1 MCSNKIT
8 IAIDGYSSCGKS
20 TLAKELAKE
29 LNYIFVDSGAMYRG
43 VTLFALQNSL
53 ISNTDL
59 DKKGIIQRLN
69 EVELDFRI
77 NAESKNPELFLNN
90 NNIAEE
96 IRKPVVSSFVSRIAE
111 IKEVR
116 DKLVEEQR
124 KMGLNGGIIMD
135 GRDIGSVVFPNAELK
150 LFVTAEI
157 ATRTKRRYDELK
169 ARGFETT
176 LEDVQENLI
185 SRDHIDSTRDE
196 SPLTQTEDSIEIDNT
211 NLTRYDQLIHA
222 LGIVTKKIEEKN
234 NLISSN

>member
-43 VTLFALQNSL
+43 VTLFALQNNL

-59 DKKGIIQRLN
+59 DKEGIIEQLSN
-69 EVELDFRI
+69 IELEFRM
-77 NAESKNPELFLNN
+77 NAKSNTPELYLNN
-90 NNIAEE
+90 LNVSSE
-96 IRKPVVSSFVSRIAE
+96 IRKPVVSSFVSKIAE

-157 ATRTKRRYDELK
+157 ETRTKRRYDELIE
-169 ARGFETT
+169 RGFETSF
-176 LEDVQENLI
+176 EDVQENLMK
-185 SRDHIDSTRDE
+185 RDYIDSHRDE
-196 SPLTQTEDSIEIDNT
+196 SPLTQTDDSIEIDNT
-211 NLTRYDQLIHA
+211 NLTRSGQLIHA
-222 LGIVTKKIEEKN
+222 LSIVTKKIEEKED
-234 NLISSN
+234 LISSN

>member
-43 VTLFALQNSL
+43 VTLFALQNNL

-59 DKKGIIQRLN
+59 DKEGIIEQLSN
-69 EVELDFRI
+69 IELEFRM
-77 NAESKNPELFLNN
+77 NAKSNTPELYLNN
-90 NNIAEE
+90 LNVSSE
-96 IRKPVVSSFVSRIAE
+96 IRKPVVSSFVSKIAE

-157 ATRTKRRYDELK
+157 ETRTKRRYDELIE
-169 ARGFETT
+169 RGFETSF
-176 LEDVQENLI
+176 EDVKENLI
-185 SRDHIDSTRDE
+185 KRDYIDSHREE
-196 SPLTQTEDSIEIDNT
+196 SPLTQTDDSIEIDNT
-211 NLTRYDQLIHA
+211 NLTRSGQLIHA
-222 LGIVTKKIEEKN
+222 LAIVTKKIEEKED
-234 NLISSN
+234 LISSN

>member
-43 VTLFALQNSL
+43 VTLFALQNNL

-59 DKKGIIQRLN
+59 DKEGIIEQLSN
-69 EVELDFRI
+69 IELEFRM
-77 NAESKNPELFLNN
+77 NAKSNTPELYLNN
-90 NNIAEE
+90 LNVSSE
-96 IRKPVVSSFVSRIAE
+96 IRKPVVSSFVSKIAE

-157 ATRTKRRYDELK
+157 ETRTKRRYDELIE
-169 ARGFETT
+169 RGFETSF
-176 LEDVQENLI
+176 EDVQENLMK
-185 SRDHIDSTRDE
+185 RDYIDSHREE
-196 SPLTQTEDSIEIDNT
+196 SPLTQTDDSIEIDNT
-211 NLTRYDQLIHA
+211 NLTRSGQLIHA
-222 LGIVTKKIEEKN
+222 LSIVTKKIEEKED
-234 NLISSN
+234 LISSN

>member
-59 DKKGIIQRLN
+59 DRKGIIQRLN
-69 EVELDFRI
+69 EIELEFKLNNDT
-77 NAESKNPELFLNN
+77 KTPELYLNETN
-90 NNIAEE
+90 VDSE

-116 DKLVEEQR
+116 DKLVESQR

-157 ATRTKRRYDELK
+157 ATRTKRRYDELIS
-169 ARGFETT
+169 RGFETS
-176 LEDVQENLI
+176 LEDVQENLLN
-185 SRDHIDSTRDE
+185 RDHIDSTRDE

-211 NLTRYDQLIHA
+211 NLTRQAQLIHA
-222 LGIVTKKIEEKN
+222 LSIVTEKITEKRD
-234 NLISSN
+234 LTYSN

>member
-8 IAIDGYSSCGKS
+8 IAIDGFSSCGKS

-43 VTLFALQNSL
+43 VTLYALQNSL

-59 DKKGIIQRLN
+59 DRQGIIDALSKI
-69 EVELDFRI
+69 ELKFKI
-77 NAESKNPELFLNN
+77 NSETNSPDLFLNQTN
-90 NNIAEE
+90 VSLE

-124 KMGLNGGIIMD
+124 KMGLDGGIIMD

-157 ATRTKRRYDELK
+157 DTRTKRRYDELIE
-169 ARGFETT
+169 RGFETSF
-176 LEDVQENLI
+176 EDVQENLLK
-185 SRDHIDSTRDE
+185 RDYIDSHRDE

-211 NLTRYDQLIHA
+211 NLTRSDQLIHA
-222 LGIVTKKIEEKN
+222 LAIVSKKIAEKED
-234 NLISSN
+234 LHQL